1 MTKLAFNQTL
11 SGTAAELLK
20 KLKELH
26 NELKNLPQ
34 ETTDSTSLSS
44 VTKQLIDPSL
54 IRHKDKGVRIYVSC
68 CIADLLRLYAPDA
81 PYNTKHLREIF
92 ELFIEQLRNL
102 SFMTSPYYSMYY
114 YLLESLSAVKSIVL
128 LTELKNA
135 EPLINNLFRDIFDAV
150 RPEQSK
156 NIQICM
162 SELLQHVITES
173 EQLPQDA
180 VDLILAQFLPKRQAD
195 NLAAYRLA
203 CDLGNQCSD
212 QLQRPIFQYFSDVI
226 ATSEKQD
233 LSTKEMDDLK
243 TVHQLIVEVMKGAPG
258 LLLSVVPQL
267 EEELKMSDIAIRQLA
282 TETLGKMFAEKTSQ
296 LHKQYESTWKTWLSR
311 RHDKMPQIRVTWVES
326 LAPILKSHSDLSKDL
341 CDCLMEKVI
350 DTEEKVRAATCRIL
364 GELDYETSLH
374 HVTKEVLEQVGHRC
388 RDKKKSVSHE
398 AIKTLSILYNQA
410 YPEIEN
416 GTKASLSHFSWMA
429 SALFHAIYS
438 NDPEII
444 SSVDYVVYTT
454 IFPPEGTAVTRTQRL
469 VTVFESLDARGRTG
483 FLSVIKRSVELR
495 SPLKV
500 YLELCSQ
507 LVTLTKKGEN
517 KEETL
522 KKLGSIIKI
531 LSARLYDPSKS
542 YVLLHKFAEAND
554 PKMIE
559 LAKNCIDSRRSL
571 AGIRTA
577 LNEAQ
582 QRIKSIESS
591 SSELFSILFQR
602 ASFIL
607 INKETITELI
617 DNIASND
624 AAREISG
631 ELLRTISVV
640 LPALFKD
647 HLEPMV
653 ELLNDPESP
662 GVADSLFTLAEFT
675 KQYPRSLPSNPAA
688 KETLLKFLK
697 TGTPLQARHATIV
710 AAGFPEGEDICTQV
724 LQDALLHLRLDS
736 SQLLRSLTILSQLAL
751 YAPRAYETS
760 SDVISSFIVK
770 TLLMTNPPNPD
781 VQYNPDDDWVNKTE
795 LDQNSLCKIMGLKV
809 LVNRAIVHA
818 NDEAMATEIARPL
831 LKLLWTILS
840 EEGEISRD
848 KDTCNVV
855 KSHLRLAAAR
865 SALKLTRCRPVYEKM
880 VMVPDYVRLALTMQ
894 DPVYHVRQRFAER
907 ITKYLRAQELHIRYL
922 AVLVLAALE
931 PEAELRLTV
940 RSFLLKQSKNQADGD
955 KTLMLNELTV
965 ARVIHLIANHPDFAI
980 ETPEETEADPS
991 DPAST
996 SRPTA
1001 VVQQHTS
1008 EQLNQAMTY
1017 IDFYLETMA
1026 TAENVSLIYHIAT
1039 MLKTVRC
1046 ANLQESSEDIYLL
1059 SDLTQLRIHDRC
1071 RAHAWALT
1079 SHPGQ
1084 VKLPRELFVPLAK
1097 NDVSAEIAKRSYLPE
1112 FWIRGRLQRA
1122 AGRAKAAGSG
1132 QEKTGTSSKSSTGMG
1147 QASKRRGQDSDDDTN
1162 QEDAEEDDQADEE
1175 KSWGSGSSRRKRAP
1189 KSPAT
1194 PKRAKRAKKSEEP
1207 VRRMASRAAKSK
1219 TIAYKDASDE
1229 SDEDDELSD
1238 DE

>member
-1 MTKLAFNQTL
+1 MVTPTMTKLAFNQTL

-128 LTELKNA
+128 LTELRNA

-180 VDLILAQFLPKRQAD
+180 VDLILAQFLPKRQ
-195 NLAAYRLA
+195 
-203 CDLGNQCSD
+203 
-212 QLQRPIFQYFSDVI
+212 YFSDVI

-233 LSTKEMDDLK
+233 LSAKEMDDLK
-243 TVHQLIVEVMKGAPG
+243 IVHQLIVEVMKGAPG

-267 EEELKMSDIAIRQLA
+267 EEELKMSDVAIRQLA

-410 YPEIEN
+410 YPEI
-416 GTKASLSHFSWMA
+416 WMV

-507 LVTLTKKGEN
+507 LITLTKKGEN

-554 PKMIE
+554 AKMIE

-577 LNEAQ
+577 LYEAQ

-591 SSELFSILFQR
+591 SSELFSILLQR

-607 INKETITELI
+607 INKETITGLI
-617 DNIASND
+617 DNIANND
-624 AAREISG
+624 ATRDISG

-751 YAPRAYETS
+751 YAPRVYETS

-781 VQYNPDDDWVNKTE
+781 VQYNPDDDWVDKTE

-996 SRPTA
+996 SRPTV

-1071 RAHAWALT
+1071 RAHTWALT

-1112 FWIRGRLQRA
+1112 FWIRERMQRA
-1122 AGRAKAAGSG
+1122 AGRVKAAGSG
-1132 QEKTGTSSKSSTGMG
+1132 QEKTSTSSKSSTGMG
-1147 QASKRRGQDSDDDTN
+1147 QASKRRGQDSDDDAN

-1229 SDEDDELSD
+1229 SDEEDDLSD